1 MALNNRLSDIIT
13 NFNTLNNS
21 QNNTLNKLSTI
32 DSNLNILTTN
42 LSINQT
48 NGLLVYDKNI
58 STAFD
63 NENDA
68 LKVNIVSGTITDA
81 EGKAYLY
88 NGTGDTAITSTAL
101 TASINGIDTAA
112 ALYSTNGT
120 TRTAITSTASALD
133 VNIKTQTIN
142 RMGSFNNF
150 LSNVAINA
158 NTNSSSFNID
168 GYSINSVLSYTDT
181 QNLTDSLLIF
191 ASLDNT
197 NFFYYGELL
206 PLYNSSLSKRFA
218 LTNINLAPVKYIRLF
233 NTSSTNITAASSTIL
248 SS

>member
-68 LKVNIVSGTITDA
+68 LKVNIVSGTITGAD
-81 EGKAYLY
+81 GKAYLY
-88 NGTGDTAITSTAL
+88 DGSTTNAITSTAI
-101 TASINGIDTAA
+101 TSSIRGIDTASE
-112 ALYSTNGT
+112 LYST
-120 TRTAITSTASALD
+120 
-133 VNIKTQTIN
+133 
-142 RMGSFNNF
+142 
-150 LSNVAINA
+150 
-158 NTNSSSFNID
+158 D
-168 GYSINSVLSYTDT
+168 G
-181 QNLTDSLLIF
+181 
-191 ASLDNT
+191 
-197 NFFYYGELL
+197 
-206 PLYNSSLSKRFA
+206 SSLTA
-218 LTNINLAPVKYIRLF
+218 LT
-233 NTSSTNITAASSTIL
+233 
-248 SS
+248 